1 MKDAGFRALS
11 LGSRVWCLGFR
22 ARGLQRTGREVFN
35 LWEKSPV
42 RNPGDV

>member
-1 MKDAGFRALS
+1 MKDVGFRALS

-35 LWEKSPV
+35 PRETGLM